1 MSYFRR
7 ALFAPR
13 ASVLTIDTN
22 PPPVFGRCG
31 ATAETLALEGT
42 LSDLAKQAYAL
53 TSAEIELM
61 WKTAAL
67 RMPTPRP
74 FGLASKKR
82 TQKLCNSLVSS
93 FGLRSQWAIDSPGS
107 CGGVGGCKRP
117 Q

>member
-74 FGLASKKR
+74 FEPGWWSFLSRPPTTDFCLPLSPASPAW
-82 TQKLCNSLVSS
+82 CM
-93 FGLRSQWAIDSPGS
+93 G
-107 CGGVGGCKRP
+107 
-117 Q
+117 